1 MRAAVE
7 GVRERD
13 VFLEELE
20 RGMVGTGR
28 IQEGRAGRWLREV
41 LGVVEPYVRIWEGV
55 WPAIE
60 VERGE
65 VLRRILL
72 ENGQLFARWKL
83 SPVLK
88 EFSFELGP
96 RE

>member
-1 MRAAVE
+1 V
-7 GVRERD
+7 
-13 VFLEELE
+13 
-20 RGMVGTGR
+20 VGTGR
-28 IQEGRAGRWLREV
+28 IEEGRAGRWLREV
-41 LGVVEPYVRIWEGV
+41 LGIVEPYVRIWEGV
-55 WPAIE
+55 WPATE

-65 VLRRILL
+65 VLRRILV

-88 EFSFELGP
+88 EFSFALGP